1 MTDQDNIQ
9 DELGRLNSGLPVNNS
24 QGPFSVPGGYFDGL
38 AASVLAK
45 LKGQQLSVADELR
58 ELSPLLASLSREMP
72 YRLPAGY
79 FDENLSALSFVEGDK
94 RSAVLETIGKE
105 LPYTVPQGYFDT
117 VPPLVLAKLPKNE
130 AKRVPL
136 FAGNWMRV
144 AVAAVITGIIFL
156 GGYQYFNSAGDAQTA
171 GQPVDT
177 SQNWLAKN
185 EPRVVQDIKKA
196 STNELDEF
204 IRTVPVVPARQQA
217 AAQPTEK
224 ATVKALLNDVTE
236 KEIDAFLEQ
245 LPTAEDDLALI
256 D

>member
-9 DELGRLNSGLPVNNS
+9 DELGRLNSDLPVNNS
-24 QGPFSVPGGYFDGL
+24 QGPFSVPEGYFDGL

-45 LKGQQLSVADELR
+45 LKGQQISAADELR

-79 FDENLSALSFVEGDK
+79 FDENLSVLSFVDGDK
-94 RSAVLETIGKE
+94 KSAVLDAIGKE
-105 LPYTVPQGYFDT
+105 LPFAVPQGYFDT
-117 VPPLVLAKLPKNE
+117 VPQQVLAKLPRPE
-130 AKRVPL
+130 AKLVPL
-136 FAGNWMRV
+136 FSRNWMRV
-144 AVAAVITGIIFL
+144 AIAAVITGIVFL
-156 GGYQYFNSAGDAQTA
+156 GGYQYFNGAGDQTA
-171 GQPVDT
+171 SQQPADT

-185 EPRVVQDIKKA
+185 EPRVVQEIKKA

-204 IRTVPVVPARQQA
+204 IRTVPVVPDKQQA

-224 ATVKALLNDVTE
+224 ASVKALLNDVSE